1 MIDLSPQQRDAV
13 NAVVKWYRDP
23 NGGLVHRLF
32 GFAGSGKTTLA
43 KHIAELLAPEG
54 GTQYAAYSGKAA
66 NVLQRKGC
74 VGASTIHRL
83 IYKPVS
89 KSRAELRELQ
99 DKIDFETDPETV
111 ARLAQQ
117 IADLERELAS
127 PSFMLNPDGPLRGAP
142 LLILDE
148 VSMVTEQM
156 AADLESFGVPILC
169 LGDPMQLPPIKG
181 EGHYTAVRP
190 DTMLTEIHRSALDSP
205 VTRLATTARTSDD
218 DDYGIDGMD
227 GDSGRSAVPVP
238 LTDFDQILVWK
249 NATRWQV
256 IQKVRKLSG
265 NLGRDPQP
273 GEKILT
279 LANNAEAEVLNGE
292 QFTILSVASFGSVLD
307 MTVRTESGYERDLKV
322 WRSGFEDQ
330 DGEEQ
335 AKRRGWSGPI
345 AAATYAHAL
354 TVHKAQGSQWDRVL
368 VLDESAGV
376 ARTSGADTAQ
386 RWFYTALT
394 RAAKQVVIRPAPRR

>member
-1 MIDLSPQQRDAV
+1 MIQLSPQQNLAV
-13 NAVVKWYRDP
+13 HDVLRWYNDP
-23 NGGLVHRLF
+23 ARPLVHRLF

-43 KHIAELLAPEG
+43 QYIAELLAPQG
-54 GTQYAAYSGKAA
+54 GVQYAAYSGKAA

-74 VGASTIHRL
+74 HGASTIHRL
-83 IYKPVS
+83 IYKPVG

-99 DKIDFETDPETV
+99 DKIDFENDPAELE
-111 ARLAQQ
+111 RLAQQ
-117 IADLERELAS
+117 IAELERELAT
-127 PSFMLNPDGPLRGAP
+127 PSFVLNPDGPLRGAP

-169 LGDPMQLPPIKG
+169 LGDPMQLPPIQG
-181 EGHYTAVRP
+181 EGYYTSAKP
-190 DTMLTEIHRSALDSP
+190 DTMLTEIHRSALGSP
-205 VTRLATTARTSDD
+205 VTRLATAARTSDD
-218 DDYGIDGMD
+218 DDYGVSGMD
-227 GDSGRSAVPVP
+227 GDSGRSAAPVP

-256 IQKVRKLSG
+256 IHKVRKLAG
-265 NLGRDPQP
+265 NTGRDPQP
-273 GEKILT
+273 GERILT

-292 QFTILSVASFGSVLD
+292 QFTILSVQPFGSVYD
-307 MTVRTESGYERDLKV
+307 MVVRTESGEERDLKV
-322 WRSGFEDQ
+322 WRDGFTDQ
-330 DGEEQ
+330 ESEEQ
-335 AKRRGWSGPI
+335 AKRRGWRGPI